1 MSFAW
6 FSVGISAVHGRSTV
20 LGFDDW
26 VSVKLHGSV
35 IHRSSSSKMQQQ
47 EQQTVLSFRHNTPI
61 HWSVQHLQEICRN
74 TLISVIVKS
83 VLVFNTFATTWMA
96 NMTWLPG
103 DVVANWASERIYPAI
118 FDAKTKGAWGPF
130 LESPENLWGPES
142 HTKIS
147 NLVITELFYS
157 RIFNINRGTLHTRSF
172 RRIHLSVLRYRSI
185 KNSFP
190 GPNVSGGFD
199 RLVPGEAED
208 RLMTSLYLHVFL
220 FKRWTR
226 G

>member
-26 VSVKLHGSV
+26 VSVKLHGSI

-47 EQQTVLSFRHNTPI
+47 EQRTVLSFRHNTPI

-147 NLVITELFYS
+147 NLVITELFIHVSLISTGVPFIQGVSGVY
-157 RIFNINRGTLHTRSF
+157 ICLFWDTDQLKTAF
-172 RRIHLSVLRYRSI
+172 RART
-185 KNSFP
+185 FP
-190 GPNVSGGFD
+190 GVSTDGSLV
-199 RLVPGEAED
+199 RLKTD
-208 RLMTSLYLHVFL
+208 
-220 FKRWTR
+220 
-226 G
+226 